1 MIDLSVNKKKFYEI
15 IDKIIDNS
23 KLSHAYLIEINDYDI
38 DFQDILNFIKMILL
52 NKNSEFVFNDNS
64 NISYLVNNL
73 SYPDLKIIEPE
84 GQWIKKNQ
92 LLNLQE
98 DFKNKSLFNN
108 KRIYIIKEAD
118 RLNSSS
124 ANTILKFLEEPESN
138 VIGILLTKN
147 RYHVL
152 DTILSRCQILS
163 LSDDYSLC
171 EFSDE
176 TIEFLNFILNKEDL
190 FINYNYI
197 VSSILI
203 EKKITKKILSEIEF
217 ILLRYVNN
225 NFSFLS
231 DKTINL
237 IKKYDIDEIVNI
249 ISVIEEELLK
259 LDYNVNFKLWMDCFF
274 AKIIGGK

>member
-197 VSSILI
+197 VSSILV